1 MRRSKRVRGQ
11 DYYENDEILEETE
24 EFEAYDETDADY
36 DEDYEDDEPSG
47 SGVGKKIITII
58 IIIAAL
64 IALFFASTKIT
75 EILLDY
81 NNTPDSYESTVPD
94 LDEDEVFES
103 VTPDVPEISAEPT
116 NSGAIESIG
125 DGGGSTATKKP
136 SSKPSASATASA
148 KPSAS
153 ASASSSAKPT
163 QTATPTEA
171 PKTSAPATSKP
182 VIIPGNPAAN

>member
-1 MRRSKRVRGQ
+1 MRRSKRLRGQ

-24 EFEAYDETDADY
+24 EFEAYDEIDADY
-36 DEDYEDDEPSG
+36 DEEYDDDEPSS
-47 SGVGKKIITII
+47 SGVGKRIITII

-103 VTPDVPEISAEPT
+103 MEPDVPEVSAEPT
-116 NSGAIESIG
+116 NSGAIESLG
-125 DGGGSTATKKP
+125 GDDGGSEATRKP
-136 SSKPSASATASA
+136 SSKPSATASA
-148 KPSAS
+148 KPTAS
-153 ASASSSAKPT
+153 PSASSSAKPT
-163 QTATPTEA
+163 QNAPTEA
-171 PKTSAPATSKP
+171 PQSAAPTKSPKP